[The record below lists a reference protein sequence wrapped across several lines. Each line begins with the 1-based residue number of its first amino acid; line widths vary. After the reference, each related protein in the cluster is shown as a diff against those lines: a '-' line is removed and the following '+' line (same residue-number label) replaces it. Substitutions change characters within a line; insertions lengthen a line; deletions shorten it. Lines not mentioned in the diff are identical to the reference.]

1 MHALS
6 LYLAKVCTD
15 AIIDKFWQNV
25 YPWKIMKHHV
35 FSYFVVTM
43 KTNVVFSKFVGRFL
57 MVCNGP
63 FWFSAKRT
71 ITLFSFT
78 CTYYAAYIYV
88 VFFTTCI
95 KRFGGSH
102 FIPSQNKNSLS
113 LAQHLRECAVS
124 SQDACWLRL
133 LVKEKV
139 RYYSQPKLKQRD
151 ISYDQII
158 RLYALLRRGKL

>member
-1 MHALS
+1 MTKCTSLSKQNMHALS
-6 LYLAKVCTD
+6 FKSD

-43 KTNVVFSKFVGRFL
+43 KTNVGFSKFVGRFL

-63 FWFSAKRT
+63 FWLVKKRT
-71 ITLFSFT
+71 ITLFTFT

-113 LAQHLRECAVS
+113 LAQHLRECAVP
-124 SQDACWLRL
+124 SQAACWLRL

-151 ISYDQII
+151 ISYDQ
-158 RLYALLRRGKL
+158 L